1 MSILIKG
8 MEMPKNCDECPLL
21 TEDGDYDVCFI
32 GKKRVM
38 WEWKHDKGS
47 EVIHPKPDFCPL
59 IEIPPHGRLI
69 DADKLHEATYHRAF
83 ETDDDTMWQSGCWV
97 RYRAIEQVQDN
108 QPTVI
113 PADKDG
119 ETWQKV

>member
-21 TEDGDYDVCFI
+21 TKDGDYDVCFI

-69 DADKLHEATYHRAF
+69 DETVVLDHFVTLANIEWNQNVVTSWANAFAEAAS
-83 ETDDDTMWQSGCWV
+83 DISD
-97 RYRAIEQVQDN
+97 I
-108 QPTVI
+108 PTVI
-113 PADKDG
+113 PTDKDG
-119 ETWQKV
+119 ET